1 MEDCIFCKIVRG
13 EIPCYKTYEDENVIA
28 FLDILPLS
36 KGHTLV
42 VPKKHFKDILEI
54 SDEELCTTMKALKKI
69 TDHIQRIYKPEG
81 IVIRQNN
88 GEKAGQSVF
97 HIHFHI
103 KPVYNGTTVVSEVNH
118 RREYSK
124 EEMESIVKD
133 LNMLN

>member
-28 FLDILPLS
+28 FLDIRPLS

-42 VPKKHFKDILEI
+42 LPKKHFKDIYDI
-54 SDEELCTTMKALKKI
+54 SEEDLCNLMKVLK
-69 TDHIQRIYKPEG
+69 RISGNIKEVYKPEG
-81 IVIRQNN
+81 IVISQNN

-103 KPVYNGTTVVSEVNH
+103 KPVYNGTTVVSEVDH
-118 RREYSK
+118 RKEYSK
-124 EEMESIVKD
+124 EEMEGIVKE
-133 LNMLN
+133 LSMLN